1 MVYPVRVP
9 SSPYPVGPLIKF
21 LSLLV
26 AWVVFLDTFHT
37 AAATYMLW
45 EFVVPNF
52 GKPEIFVHLPW
63 SVS

>member
-1 MVYPVRVP
+1 MVYPV
-9 SSPYPVGPLIKF
+9 SAYPRSRPERSLTDF
-21 LSLLV
+21 LRLLV

-52 GKPEIFVHLPW
+52 GNPAIFVHLPW
-63 SVS
+63 